1 MIISVDDIEMVTK
14 FYMRKYNKQIFAVFY
29 V

>member
-1 MIISVDDIEMVTK
+1 
-14 FYMRKYNKQIFAVFY
+14 MRKYNKYIFAVFY

>member
-1 MIISVDDIEMVTK
+1 MQ
-14 FYMRKYNKQIFAVFY
+14 KYSKRIFAVFY

>member
-1 MIISVDDIEMVTK
+1 
-14 FYMRKYNKQIFAVFY
+14 MRKYNKQIFAVFY

>member
-1 MIISVDDIEMVTK
+1 
-14 FYMRKYNKQIFAVFY
+14 MRKYSKQIFAVFY